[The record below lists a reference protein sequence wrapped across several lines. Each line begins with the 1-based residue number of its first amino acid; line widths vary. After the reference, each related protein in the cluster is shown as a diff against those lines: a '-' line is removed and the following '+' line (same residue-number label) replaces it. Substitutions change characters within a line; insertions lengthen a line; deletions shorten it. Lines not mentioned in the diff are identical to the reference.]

1 MANIY
6 YSPMSILMMY
16 LQRITGQKTG
26 NGDCKKSD
34 QGTPETVW
42 KNRKKA
48 KLLLSQDPRI
58 PAPF

>member
-1 MANIY
+1 
-6 YSPMSILMMY
+6 MMY
-16 LQRITGQKTG
+16 LQRITGQRTG

-34 QGTPETVW
+34 QGTTETVW
-42 KNRKKA
+42 KNRQKA

>member
-16 LQRITGQKTG
+16 LQRITGKKTG

-34 QGTPETVW
+34 QGTTETVW
-42 KNRKKA
+42 KNRKKD
-48 KLLLSQDPRI
+48 KLLLSPDPRI
-58 PAPF
+58 PAQF

>member
-1 MANIY
+1 
-6 YSPMSILMMY
+6 MMY

-58 PAPF
+58 PVLF